1 VTTCVL
7 YHNDMSVCAAK
18 VRNALAEKGIP
29 WDGVHLD
36 LRAGDAQRPEYVKLN
51 PNQVVPTLVHEGA
64 VVIESNVILE
74 YIEDRWQQ
82 TPLRPAD
89 PAAAARMRLWVRQ
102 LDDDVH
108 TATRD
113 LSTCVAFRHQH
124 LNKKPEDVQSWL
136 INMVDPIRRER
147 MRAAIELGLDAPQFA
162 AAVRRF
168 ERLLDD
174 FERTLAHFKWL
185 AGDNYSLADIAF
197 SPYMI
202 RLRHLGFDT
211 RLAAR
216 PRVVEWTERL
226 FATRGYRE
234 GVEKWLNP
242 AYLELFARESP
253 VARARIEQ
261 MTAAVSRS
269 RC

>member
-1 VTTCVL
+1 MGSPTPMTACVL

-29 WDGVHLD
+29 WESVHLD

-64 VVIESNVILE
+64 VVLESNVILE

-124 LNKKPEDVQSWL
+124 LNKKPEDVQAWL
-136 INMVDPIRRER
+136 VNMVDPIRRER
-147 MRAAIELGLDAPQFA
+147 MRAAIELGLIRHPLGSA
-162 AAVRRF
+162 AARHRMDRAPIRHARLSRRRGKMAQPGLPGAVR
-168 ERLLDD
+168 
-174 FERTLAHFKWL
+174 A
-185 AGDNYSLADIAF
+185 
-197 SPYMI
+197 
-202 RLRHLGFDT
+202 
-211 RLAAR
+211 
-216 PRVVEWTERL
+216 
-226 FATRGYRE
+226 
-234 GVEKWLNP
+234 
-242 AYLELFARESP
+242 
-253 VARARIEQ
+253 
-261 MTAAVSRS
+261 
-269 RC
+269 

>member
-1 VTTCVL
+1 
-7 YHNDMSVCAAK
+7 MSVCAAK
-18 VRNALAEKGIP
+18 VRNALAEEGIP

-64 VVIESNVILE
+64 VVIESNIILE
-74 YIEDRWQQ
+74 YIEDRWPQ

-89 PAAAARMRLWVRQ
+89 PPAAARMRMWMKQ
-102 LDDDVH
+102 LDDEVH
-108 TATRD
+108 MATSN

-136 INMVDPIRRER
+136 VNMVDPTRRAR
-147 MRAAIELGLDAPQFA
+147 MQAAIELGLDAPQFA

-174 FERTLAHFKWL
+174 FERTLANCKWL
-185 AGDNYSLADIAF
+185 AGDSYSLADIAF

-202 RLRHLGFDT
+202 RLRHLGFDA

-216 PRVVEWTERL
+216 PHVVEWAERL
-226 FATRGYRE
+226 FAARGYRE

-253 VARARIEQ
+253 AARARIEQ
-261 MTAAVSRS
+261 MTTTASPT
-269 RC
+269 RCRRP